1 MSRRRRK
8 GDKHAHIDRL
18 AAQQGAGQ
26 QRRERERDQAA
37 RAAAVPSSAARWL
50 VPAPDGAQLPVVAVD
65 VVAELLALDPRTTL
79 RSREGERLRTLAG
92 HVEGLVSAGA
102 VCPSGTPLLDV
113 LVVDPDRREAL
124 APSLDLDALLSGEAP
139 ASSTMDR
146 TIRLADAMVAR
157 AAAHRDGEVDLAAA
171 VDPPLARHAAA
182 DEVAALVA
190 VATEGVALPAN
201 PSPAVSEVDAG
212 WLPASPLELFLAAA
226 SGVVGGGASSTGGA
240 GGAASVVGEA
250 LARWFDGWVRGPD
263 PWRQA
268 LLDMVPVDADGL
280 LRDAA
285 SRAGSDH
292 PAVLGEVLVG
302 LVAGRHPFTGP

>member
-1 MSRRRRK
+1 VSRRRRK

-26 QRRERERDQAA
+26 ERRDREREQAA

-50 VPAPDGAQLPVVAVD
+50 VPAPDGSEVPVVAVD
-65 VVAELLALDPRTTL
+65 VVAELLGLHPRTTL
-79 RSREGERLRTLAG
+79 RSRQGERLRTLAG
-92 HVEGLVSAGA
+92 RVEGLVSAGA
-102 VCPSGTPLLDV
+102 VCPSGTLLLDV
-113 LVVDPDRREAL
+113 LVVDPDRRQDL

-146 TIRLADAMVAR
+146 TIRLAEEMVAR
-157 AAAHRDGEVDLAAA
+157 AAAHRDGEIDLAGVVA
-171 VDPPLARHAAA
+171 PPLPRHDEA

-190 VATEGVALPAN
+190 VATDGAVLPAN

-226 SGVVGGGASSTGGA
+226 SGVVGGGSSPTGGA
-240 GGAASVVGEA
+240 GGAAAVVGEG
-250 LARWFDGWVRGPD
+250 LARWLDGWVRGPD
-263 PWRQA
+263 PWRQS
-268 LLDMVPVDADGL
+268 LLDLVPVDADGL

-292 PAVLGEVLVG
+292 PAVLGEALVG